1 MKSLRHRSFPSM
13 QQGKMF
19 FVMGLCMALVQGG
32 YVRRIPHGKEITA
45 AITVGEVVPSRYVL
59 TCSIV
64 KCSCIMDK
72 QQSYTFVRALFC
84 LL

>member
-1 MKSLRHRSFPSM
+1 LFIIDLIGIGKQISFKRNTSCYLLFHSM

-45 AITVGEVVPSRYVL
+45 AMS
-59 TCSIV
+59 
-64 KCSCIMDK
+64 
-72 QQSYTFVRALFC
+72 VRIINI
-84 LL
+84 